1 MKAWVAA
8 AALGLAWGLAL
19 CGGGAAAAAQ
29 KGSRAE
35 AVAMVKRAVAMVK
48 AQGRDKAFAA
58 ISDPANTDFH
68 DRDLYV
74 YVYDFNGK
82 VLAHGNNPQ
91 MVGTPRIALKDMEGK
106 FMIQEMI
113 TLAKTRGGGWISYKW
128 PNPVTKTV
136 ELKEGYIERVDDFLI
151 GSGAYR

>member
-1 MKAWVAA
+1 MKAWVTA
-8 AALGLAWGLAL
+8 AALSLAL
-19 CGGGAAAAAQ
+19 CGIASAATQ
-29 KGSRAE
+29 KGNRQE

-48 AQGRDKAFAA
+48 TEGREKAFAA

-68 DRDLYV
+68 DRDLYI
-74 YVYDFNGK
+74 YVYDFNGV

-91 MVGTPRIALKDMEGK
+91 MVGTPRIALRDMEGK
-106 FMIQEMI
+106 FMIKEMI
-113 TLAKTRGGGWISYKW
+113 TLAKTRGGGWINYKW

-151 GSGAYR
+151 GSGAYP